1 MATKRSISQ
10 ARYDE
15 KSTWRIGLKF
25 NVKTDADIREH
36 LERQESMQGYIKA
49 LIRADIAAHSG
60 APIEEDDQ

>member
-36 LERQESMQGYIKA
+36 LERQESMQGYIKS
-49 LIRADIAAHSG
+49 LIRADIAAHGG
-60 APIEEDDQ
+60 APIKEGN

>member
-60 APIEEDDQ
+60 APIEEEAE